1 MNKIEAEISIGE
13 LVDKITILEIKS
25 LKIENKD
32 KLKNVKYELEILN
45 KIFNKLD
52 TTEDVLKA
60 KKELYKINLE
70 MWEIED
76 KIRLFEKEKK
86 FDEDFIQLARNV
98 YKTNDNR
105 SRIKKR
111 LNLLLSSY
119 LIEEKE
125 YISFEI

>member
-1 MNKIEAEISIGE
+1 MKIKANISIGE

-52 TTEDVLKA
+52 ITEDVLKA

-111 LNLLLSSY
+111 LNLLLSSD

>member
-1 MNKIEAEISIGE
+1 MKIKANISIGE

-111 LNLLLSSY
+111 LNLLLSSD

>member
-1 MNKIEAEISIGE
+1 MKIKANISIGE

-25 LKIENKD
+25 LKIENKE

-52 TTEDVLKA
+52 TTEDVLMA

-111 LNLLLSSY
+111 LNLLLSSD

>member
-1 MNKIEAEISIGE
+1 MKIKANISIGE

-45 KIFNKLD
+45 KIFNKLV

-111 LNLLLSSY
+111 LNLLLSSD

>member
-1 MNKIEAEISIGE
+1 MKIKANISIGE

-25 LKIENKD
+25 LKIENKE

-111 LNLLLSSY
+111 LNLLLSSD

>member
-1 MNKIEAEISIGE
+1 MKIKANISIGE

-111 LNLLLSSY
+111 LNLLFSSD

>member
-1 MNKIEAEISIGE
+1 MKIKANISIGE

-76 KIRLFEKEKK
+76 KIRLF
-86 FDEDFIQLARNV
+86 
-98 YKTNDNR
+98 
-105 SRIKKR
+105 
-111 LNLLLSSY
+111 
-119 LIEEKE
+119 
-125 YISFEI
+125 

>member
-1 MNKIEAEISIGE
+1 MKIKANISIGE

-25 LKIENKD
+25 LKIENKE

-52 TTEDVLKA
+52 ATEDVLMA

-111 LNLLLSSY
+111 LNLLLSSD